1 MDDKPLGELVEGA
14 LNGERAAWD
23 AIVDRY
29 AGLVFAVCRRFR
41 LSEADQYDVSQT
53 VWLHLVE
60 HLPRL
65 RNSEALPGWLAT
77 TTRHECLDVV
87 KQETRRGRDALPPD
101 LASPDTVDAE
111 DIDAHLLRAERR
123 TALRRAF
130 AELSEKCQHLL
141 RLLTHDPPTSYEEI
155 GKVMGIPIGSIG
167 PSRARC
173 LARLRRMPAL
183 AALGA
188 AIPRLDA
195 EPAQSGNGPSGGID
209 G

>member
-1 MDDKPLGELVEGA
+1 MDDRPLGELVDGA
-14 LNGERAAWD
+14 RNGERAAWD

-29 AGLVFAVCRRFR
+29 AGLVFAICRRFR
-41 LSEADQYDVSQT
+41 LSDADRYDVSQT

-87 KQETRRGRDALPPD
+87 KQESRRGRDALPAD
-101 LASPDTVDAE
+101 LAAPDAIDAE
-111 DIDAHLLRAERR
+111 DIDAQLLQAERR
-123 TALRRAF
+123 AALRHAF
-130 AELSEKCQHLL
+130 AQLPEKCRHLL
-141 RLLTHDPPTSYEEI
+141 RLLTHDPPTPYEEI

-183 AALGA
+183 AALGTA
-188 AIPRLDA
+188 VSRLDA
-195 EPAQSGNGPSGGID
+195 QPATAGDGPSGGTD